1 MAGEIPP
8 PPKGRDATVWGVATW
23 EDIDPATDYF
33 SIYVQGLTNAYRYED
48 GEYKKGDAPG
58 TGRKFTKK
66 TLQLNF
72 WRPGDTVDPHE
83 EEIRYGCRIDPD
95 QADQQAIFT
104 EYGID
109 KPLDHIWL
117 YR

>member
-1 MAGEIPP
+1 MLNEYVYWRNMRIHVQVRGRGEPLLLIN
-8 PPKGRDATVWGVATW
+8 GLGANTDMW
-23 EDIDPATDYF
+23 ESFAAEF
-33 SIYVQGLTNAYRYED
+33 SDRKIILF
-48 GEYKKGDAPG
+48 DAPG
-58 TGRKFTKK
+58 TGRKFTRK

-95 QADQQAIFT
+95 EAEQKVIFS

-109 KPLDHIWL
+109 KPLDYIWL

>member
-1 MAGEIPP
+1 
-8 PPKGRDATVWGVATW
+8 
-23 EDIDPATDYF
+23 
-33 SIYVQGLTNAYRYED
+33 VQGLTNAYRYED
-48 GEYKKGDAPG
+48 PAGSYKKGDAPG
-58 TGRKFTKK
+58 SGRKIYKK

-83 EEIRYGCRIDPD
+83 QEIRYGCRIDPD
-95 QADQQAIFT
+95 PEEQARIFK

-109 KPLDHIWL
+109 RPIDYQWV